1 MIRKCEKILRRIKSI
16 LKDQKEPEN
25 QPRLIQLLSKNP
37 KGKVLYSYIHDV
49 VLWNENDYRLHGHSN
64 KWESREIA
72 YIFNRLGYSVDAIDW
87 KDEKFVPNDDYDII
101 FDINEGLQRLA
112 CFYPHAKKFLH
123 MTESSPEFSINAEI
137 ERLDNLEFRTGK
149 ICAVRRSK
157 TIPMIFNRSL
167 RIADYV
173 SLIGNINTL
182 DTYSNDYK
190 YKIKL
195 IPVTASFLARVKNQD
210 EYLANDR
217 EFLWFFGSGAVHKG
231 LDIVLEVFKKH
242 TNLKL
247 NIVGNISSEI
257 DFFQVYDELLL
268 HKTSIKFHGFLDPSS
283 DDFWHIVD
291 KCFCFIAPS
300 CSEGSS
306 TAVATCLQIGLFPI
320 ISKETGIDIPVN
332 IVQYLDDCRIETLEN
347 AVLQAYSMEESTLI
361 EIIMECQKLAN
372 KYSRE
377 NFSSQMT
384 AFINSSLL
392 AS

>member
-1 MIRKCEKILRRIKSI
+1 MIRKMRKILRRIKSI
-16 LKDQKEPEN
+16 LKGQKEPEN

-37 KGKVLYSYIHDV
+37 KGKVLYSYINDV
-49 VLWNENDYRLHGHSN
+49 VLWNENDYRLDGHSN

-87 KDEKFVPNDDYDII
+87 NDEKFVPNDDYDII
-101 FDINEGLQRLA
+101 FDIDKGLQRLA

-123 MTESSPEFSINAEI
+123 MTGSSPEFSINAEI

-190 YKIKL
+190 SKIKL
-195 IPVTASFLARVKNQD
+195 IPVSASSLARVKNQD

-283 DDFWHIVD
+283 DVFWHIVD

-306 TAVATCLQIGLFPI
+306 PAVATCLQIGLFPI
-320 ISKETGIDIPVN
+320 ISKETGIDIPIN

-347 AVLQAYSMEESTLI
+347 AVLQAYNMEESTLI

-377 NFSSQMT
+377 NFRSQMT

-392 AS
+392 VS